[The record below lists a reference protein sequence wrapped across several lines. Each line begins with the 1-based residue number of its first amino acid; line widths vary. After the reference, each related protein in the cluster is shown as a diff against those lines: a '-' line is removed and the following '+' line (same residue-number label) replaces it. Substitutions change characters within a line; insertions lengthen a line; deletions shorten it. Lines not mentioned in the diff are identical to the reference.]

1 MAEVADVNTRL
12 HVGAVR
18 RLPSPHFHCRD
29 AGMPDTSVVV
39 YARDCY
45 RVVRTGGENSP
56 DRYLILD
63 TAGAELRGEPCLD
76 DAKAWIDARIASA
89 DIKRE
94 PSPARRLRH

>member
-12 HVGAVR
+12 HVGAVG

-39 YARDCY
+39 YARASY
-45 RVVRTGGENSP
+45 RVVRIEGEDLP
-56 DRYLILD
+56 YLILD
-63 TAGAELRGEPCLD
+63 TTGAELRREPCLD

-89 DIKRE
+89 GIE
-94 PSPARRLRH
+94 HQLAPSRRLRR